1 MMAEQPGES
10 GGKGRAMAWHEDLL
24 VGFDLETTG
33 TDPRVAR
40 IVTAA
45 VTEVKSGEPVRHR
58 AWLADP
64 GVPIPAETTAIH
76 GVSTERAAT
85 EGRPAQEVVTEIG
98 DALRAYWAKGVPVVV
113 YNAPFDLTLLDEELR
128 RYALPPLVG
137 SGGRAGPVID
147 PLVID
152 RALDRYRR
160 GKRTLE
166 ASCQVYGVVLD
177 GAHEAG
183 ADALAAVR
191 VARALALRFP
201 EAGQADLVE
210 LQALQAGWHAAWAED
225 FSAWLRRKGAADP
238 DVDPGWPLRGAL
250 HPVAVRGSGMPS

>member
-1 MMAEQPGES
+1 
-10 GGKGRAMAWHEDLL
+10 MAWHEDLL

-33 TDPRVAR
+33 TDPRQAR

-45 VTEVKSGEPVRHR
+45 VTEVKAGEPVRHR
-58 AWLADP
+58 GWLADP

-76 GVSTERAAT
+76 GVSTERATA
-85 EGRPAQEVVTEIG
+85 EGRPAAEVVAEVA
-98 DALRAYWAKGVPVVV
+98 DALRGYWAARVPVVV
-113 YNAPFDLTLLDEELR
+113 YNAPFDLTLLDEELA
-128 RYALPPLVG
+128 RYALPRLTAQ
-137 SGGRAGPVID
+137 GGTAGPVID

-166 ASCQVYGVVLD
+166 AACGVYGVVLD

-191 VARALALRFP
+191 VARAVALRYA
-201 EAGQADLVE
+201 EAGEADLWE
-210 LQALQAGWHAAWAED
+210 LQDKQRAWYAAWAED
-225 FSAWLRRKGAADP
+225 FQGWLRRKDAAAV
-238 DVDPGWPLRGAL
+238 VDPNWPLRG
-250 HPVAVRGSGMPS
+250 

>member
-1 MMAEQPGES
+1 
-10 GGKGRAMAWHEDLL
+10 MAWHEELL

-33 TDPRVAR
+33 TDPHTARV
-40 IVTAA
+40 VTAA
-45 VTEVKSGEPVRHR
+45 VTEVKSGEPVRQR

-76 GVSTERAAT
+76 GVTTERAAA
-85 EGRPAQEVVTEIG
+85 EGRPAQEVVTEVA
-98 DALRAYWAKGVPVVV
+98 DALRGYWAAGVPVVV

-128 RYALPPLVG
+128 RYALPPLVAP
-137 SGGRAGPVID
+137 GGTAGPVVD
-147 PLVID
+147 PLVVD

-166 ASCQVYGVVLD
+166 AACQVYGVVLE

-191 VARALALRFP
+191 VARALAMRFP
-201 EAGQADLVE
+201 EAGGADLVE
-210 LQALQAGWHAAWAED
+210 FQALQAGWYAAWAED
-225 FSAWLRRKGAADP
+225 FSAWLRRKGSPDA
-238 DVDPGWPLRGAL
+238 DVDPGWPLRGSLRA
-250 HPVAVRGSGMPS
+250 A

>member
-1 MMAEQPGES
+1 
-10 GGKGRAMAWHEDLL
+10 MAWHEELL

-33 TDPRVAR
+33 TDPLQAR

-45 VTEVKSGEPVRHR
+45 VTEVKGGEPVRRR

-76 GVSTERAAT
+76 GVSTERATTA
-85 EGRPAQEVVTEIG
+85 GRPAPEVVAEIA
-98 DALRAYWAKGVPVVV
+98 DALRGYWAVEVPVVV

-128 RYALPPLVG
+128 RYALPPLVAP
-137 SGGRAGPVID
+137 GGRPGPVID

-152 RALDRYRR
+152 RTLDKYRK

-166 ASCQVYGVVLD
+166 AACTVYGVPLD

-191 VARALALRFP
+191 VAVALAARYP
-201 EAGQADLVE
+201 EAAESDVWTLHHSQTT
-210 LQALQAGWHAAWAED
+210 WYAAWAED
-225 FSAWLRRKGAADP
+225 FSAWLRRKGSADAEL
-238 DVDPGWPLRGAL
+238 DTGWPLR
-250 HPVAVRGSGMPS
+250 AVEHQPSHQARPGS

>member
-1 MMAEQPGES
+1 
-10 GGKGRAMAWHEDLL
+10 MAWHEDLL

-33 TDPRVAR
+33 TDPRAAR

-45 VTEVKSGEPVRHR
+45 VTEVKSGEVVRRR

-76 GVSTERAAT
+76 GVSTQRAAA
-85 EGRPAQEVVTEIG
+85 EGRPAPEVVAEIA
-98 DALRAYWAKGVPVVV
+98 DAVRGHWAAGVPVVV

-128 RYALPPLVG
+128 RYALPPLVAAGG
-137 SGGRAGPVID
+137 SAGPVID
-147 PLVID
+147 PLVMD

-166 ASCQVYGVVLD
+166 AACQVYGVELQ

-201 EAGQADLVE
+201 EAGEADLVT
-210 LQALQAGWHAAWAED
+210 LQALQASWYAAWADD
-225 FSAWLRRKGAADP
+225 FSAWLRKKGTSGAV
-238 DVDPGWPLRGAL
+238 VDPGWPLQ
-250 HPVAVRGSGMPS
+250 VS

>member
-1 MMAEQPGES
+1 
-10 GGKGRAMAWHEDLL
+10 MAWHEDLL

-33 TDPRVAR
+33 TDPRQAR

-58 AWLADP
+58 AWLANP

-76 GVSTERAAT
+76 GVSTQRAAA
-85 EGRPAQEVVTEIG
+85 EGRPAPEVVAEVA
-98 DALRAYWAKGVPVVV
+98 DALRRHWAAGVPVVV

-128 RYALPPLVG
+128 RYALPPLVAE
-137 SGGRAGPVID
+137 GGTPGPVID
-147 PLVID
+147 PLVLD

-166 ASCQVYGVVLD
+166 AACQVYGVALD
-177 GAHEAG
+177 GAHDAG
-183 ADALAAVR
+183 VDALAAVR

-201 EAGQADLVE
+201 EVAEADLAD
-210 LQALQAGWHAAWAED
+210 LQTRQTAWYASWAED
-225 FSAWLRRKGAADP
+225 FAAWLARKGSQDTQ
-238 DVDPGWPLRGAL
+238 VDTAWPLRTSVPL
-250 HPVAVRGSGMPS
+250 RG

>member
-1 MMAEQPGES
+1 
-10 GGKGRAMAWHEDLL
+10 MAWHEDLL

-33 TDPRVAR
+33 TDPLQAR

-45 VTEVKSGEPVRHR
+45 VTEVKGGEPVRHR
-58 AWLADP
+58 AWLASP

-76 GVSTERAAT
+76 GVSTERAAA
-85 EGRPAQEVVTEIG
+85 EGRPAPEVAAEVG
-98 DALRAYWAKGVPVVV
+98 DALRGYWAAGVPVVV

-128 RYALPPLVG
+128 RYALSPLVAP
-137 SGGRAGPVID
+137 GGRTGPVID
-147 PLVID
+147 PLVLD

-166 ASCQVYGVVLD
+166 AACGVYGVVLD
-177 GAHEAG
+177 GAHDAG

-201 EAGQADLVE
+201 EAGEAE
-210 LQALQAGWHAAWAED
+210 LATLQDRQALWYAAWAED
-225 FSAWLRRKGAADP
+225 FAAWLRRKGNPATDIDQA
-238 DVDPGWPLRGAL
+238 WPLRGAL
-250 HPVAVRGSGMPS
+250 PAAT

>member
-1 MMAEQPGES
+1 
-10 GGKGRAMAWHEDLL
+10 MAWHEDLL

-33 TDPRVAR
+33 TDPRQAR

-45 VTEVKSGEPVRHR
+45 VTEVKAGEPVRHR
-58 AWLADP
+58 DWLADP

-76 GVSTERAAT
+76 GVSTEDAT
-85 EGRPAQEVVTEIG
+85 ARGRPAPEVVAEVA
-98 DALRAYWAKGVPVVV
+98 DALRGYWAARVPVVV
-113 YNAPFDLTLLDEELR
+113 YNAPFDLTLLDEELA
-128 RYALPPLVG
+128 RYALPRLAE
-137 SGGRAGPVID
+137 GGAPAGPVID

-166 ASCQVYGVVLD
+166 AACGVYGVVLD

-201 EAGQADLVE
+201 EAGDADLWD
-210 LQALQAGWHAAWAED
+210 LQERQRVWYAAWAED
-225 FSAWLRRKGAADP
+225 FQGWLRRKGNAAAVVEP
-238 DVDPGWPLRGAL
+238 HWPMSC
-250 HPVAVRGSGMPS
+250 PVP